1 MDKVCDLDYD
11 GISYLIASIEQAKK
25 TLSLWEIT

>member
-11 GISYLIASIEQAKK
+11 GSYLIASIEQAKK
-25 TLSLWEIT
+25 TLSLWEIM